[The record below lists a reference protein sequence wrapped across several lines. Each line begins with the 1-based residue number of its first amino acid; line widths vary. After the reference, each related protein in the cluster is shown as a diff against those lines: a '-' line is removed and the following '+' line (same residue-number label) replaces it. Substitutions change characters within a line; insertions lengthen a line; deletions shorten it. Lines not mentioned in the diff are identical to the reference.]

1 MNDFNALL
9 KADGPVAI
17 VIKERLRPVGGAKS
31 PVFPPTYAGH
41 DGYCIDPLPDGHN
54 RCVLDSVQSQAN
66 HIEPAF
72 MDEPYAALVPQVT
85 VKAGDVRFNIL
96 EMAHRLADASARF
109 SSLSDKIDAAFKAL
123 ANNRNAVP
131 IATLSPLSL
140 VLGVWD
146 SRGTNVKMQ
155 RALGSIIY
163 ADDVSPLKRAAVFVP
178 SFSAE
183 NVEDLEKFKKELDKK
198 SSVVG
203 LAHAPSDGP
212 GGVLVGGEVV
222 RESILNLIVL
232 RQLRGANEQETQQ
245 LRAYLLGLSLV
256 ALTLSQDYN
265 LRSGCQL
272 VRDGADAVHAVQVSR
287 DGEEAP
293 FSSDHADALEFAKD
307 AAKTFGVEEALPDYD
322 FDVDKAKQYL
332 KNKA

>member
-1 MNDFNALL
+1 MTDFNALL
-9 KADGPVAI
+9 NADGPVAI
-17 VIKERLRPVGGAKS
+17 VIKERLRPVGGAES

-66 HIEPAF
+66 RIEPTF
-72 MDEPYAALVPQVT
+72 MYQPYSALVPQVT
-85 VKAGDVRFNIL
+85 VKAGEVTFNVL

-109 SSLSDKIDAAFKAL
+109 STLSDNIDAAFKAL
-123 ANNRNAVP
+123 ANTRNATP
-131 IATLSPLSL
+131 IAKLSPLSL

-146 SRGTNVKMQ
+146 SRGTGVKVQ
-155 RALGSIIY
+155 RALGSTIY
-163 ADDVSPLKRAAVFVP
+163 AEDVSPLKRAAVFTP

-183 NVEDLEKFKKELDKK
+183 NVEELEKFKKELDKK

-203 LAHAPSDGP
+203 LAHAPSNGL
-212 GGVLVGGEVV
+212 GGVLVRAKVV

-232 RQLRGANEQETQQ
+232 RQLQGANEQETQQ

-256 ALTLSQDYN
+256 ALSLPQDYN
-265 LRSGCQL
+265 LRAGCQL
-272 VRDGADAVHAVQVSR
+272 VRDGANAFQAVLVLR
-287 DGEEAP
+287 DGDETE
-293 FSSDHADALEFAKD
+293 FSSDHASALEFAES
-307 AAKTFGVEEALPDYD
+307 AANAFGVEKALSEYD